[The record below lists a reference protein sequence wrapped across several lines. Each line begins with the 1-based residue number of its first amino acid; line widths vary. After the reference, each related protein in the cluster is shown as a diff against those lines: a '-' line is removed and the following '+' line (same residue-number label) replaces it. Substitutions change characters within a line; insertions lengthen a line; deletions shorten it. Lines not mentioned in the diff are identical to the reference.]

1 MKLDVVAAG
10 GGKKGEVDVPEAV
23 FGRQGRDG
31 LLWEAVRTYLANQ
44 RQGTAKTKTRGEVSG
59 TGKKPFR
66 QKHTGR
72 ARHGSRRTVIWT
84 GGGVCFGPQPRDYRL
99 AMPRKKQR
107 QALAVALS
115 ARVAEGGVR
124 VVEEFTLGQP
134 KTRELAGILE
144 GFGFEGSVLLLP
156 AAVDESLK
164 RASRNI
170 PGLTVMPAS
179 QVHTYA
185 VLRHDQVVFTD
196 KGLEQ
201 FCGRAGGE

>member
-1 MKLDVVAAG
+1 MNLELMAPG
-10 GGKKGEVDVPEAV
+10 GEKKGQVEVPESL

-44 RQGTAKTKTRGEVSG
+44 RQGTAKVKTRAEVSG

-72 ARHGSRRTVIWT
+72 ARHGSRRTPLFA
-84 GGGVCFGPQPRDYRL
+84 GGGVCFGPHPRDYRL
-99 AMPRKKQR
+99 DMPRKKQR

-115 ARVAEGGVR
+115 ARLAEGAVK
-124 VVEEFTLGQP
+124 VIEEFTLGQP
-134 KTRELAGILE
+134 KTKELAGLLG

-156 AAVDESLK
+156 ATVDENLK

-170 PGLTVMPAS
+170 PSLTVLPAV

-185 VLRHDQVVFTD
+185 VLHHANVVFTD

-201 FCGRAGGE
+201 FTALAGGK